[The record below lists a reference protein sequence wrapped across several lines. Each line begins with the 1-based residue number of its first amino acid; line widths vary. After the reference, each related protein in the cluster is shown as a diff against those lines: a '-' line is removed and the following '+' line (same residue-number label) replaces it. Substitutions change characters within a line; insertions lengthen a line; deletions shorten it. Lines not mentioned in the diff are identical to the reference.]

1 MDWGG
6 EQTLNWKKFKKS
18 FELYLIATGAN
29 KKTEEIKAAMLMH
42 SIGEQA
48 IDVIDTGIDRGS
60 TKSKGHN
67 YCKT

>member
-29 KKTEEIKAAMLMH
+29 KKTEEIEAAMLMH
-42 SIGEQA
+42 CIGEQA
-48 IDVIDTGIDRGS
+48 IDVIDTEIDRG
-60 TKSKGHN
+60 
-67 YCKT
+67 